1 MAELQHA
8 ENVVAVDLAFDV
20 AARLRDLARWRDQT
34 REEDQR
40 LRAHVLTLD
49 ARSSQD
55 HLAAQVGAEIAMQR
69 RRLTLAQVKQP
80 LMPSSECLKVVGFAG
95 LRQHLVTQFVAL
107 SQEER
112 RLWLNN
118 YLFLVSDDVR
128 KLDQKIEMLRKAQRA
143 GQQRC
148 FLLGGPPGVGKTTY
162 LDWLT
167 LSHPSRVLRE
177 RNDVPIVKVNAPV
190 GERGTKP
197 FLRSMLRA
205 CGRTYVDSDD
215 EETLLN
221 KVTLYF
227 QICDVKLL
235 IIDEVEQMR
244 RHDMTR
250 RVLHLSNLTHG
261 VPIICASCEPLLWAR
276 GVGKADVEVLG
287 RFNDHF
293 TIACFMGDRLQS
305 LLALIELLLPFPEG
319 SNLAWEIGEDE
330 EWTRSEISQFIEK
343 ATHGILRD
351 IMALVIDASE
361 LALERRL
368 SCLTL
373 PLLKETW
380 SRVQENENEEFVT
393 ELHGHPEYLAASR
406 RKE

>member
-1 MAELQHA
+1 
-8 ENVVAVDLAFDV
+8 
-20 AARLRDLARWRDQT
+20 
-34 REEDQR
+34 
-40 LRAHVLTLD
+40 
-49 ARSSQD
+49 
-55 HLAAQVGAEIAMQR
+55 VGAEIALQR
-69 RRLTLAQVKQP
+69 RRLTLAHVKQP
-80 LMPSSECLKVVGFAG
+80 LMPSAEGMKSVGFAG

-107 SQEER
+107 GQEER

-118 YLFLVSDDVR
+118 FLFLVTDDVR
-128 KLDQKIEMLRKAQRA
+128 QLDEKIDMLLKAQRA

-167 LSHPSRVLRE
+167 LTHPSTVLRE
-177 RNDVPIVKVNAPV
+177 RNDVPIIKVNAPV
-190 GERGTKP
+190 GEHGTKP
-197 FLRSMLRA
+197 FLRSILRA
-205 CGRTYVDSDD
+205 CGRTYVNGDD
-215 EETLLN
+215 EDMLLN

-261 VPIICASCEPLLWAR
+261 VPIICASCKPLQWAR
-276 GVGKADVEVLG
+276 GVGRADVEVLG

-293 TIACFMGDRLQS
+293 TIACFVGDRLQS

-330 EWTRSEISQFIEK
+330 KWTQSHLSKYIEE

-361 LALERRL
+361 RALEQRL
-368 SCLTL
+368 SRLTL
-373 PLLKETW
+373 PLLKDTW
-380 SRVQENENEEFVT
+380 RRIQENENEEFVT
-393 ELHGHPEYLAASR
+393 ELQGHPEYLPTPKR
-406 RKE
+406 QD